1 MHTDAQPPHKIFN
14 MPQQFVVPLFQRRY
28 RWSEE
33 KQWDPLWKDVER
45 VAKRLLEAGRDTVNP
60 HFLGA
65 VVLQQVEIPTG
76 SLQEK
81 TIIDGQQRLTTLQ
94 LLMDAVHGE
103 LLKVGAKQAAARL
116 GTLIENGEQ
125 FRSTVDEQFKVRPTH
140 EDRPQF
146 DAVMAAAHPVDYVA
160 LKKSLGVDVKNTAR
174 DYRILDAHEFFAAKA
189 REWLTV
195 GDKDQVTR
203 RGEILDKVLREYLE
217 IVVIDL
223 SVDENSQEIFE
234 TLNSRGVE
242 LTASDLIKNFVFQ
255 RLRLDSPDS
264 VIEPV
269 YNEYWR
275 DFDRLAFWDEEEVLG
290 RITQKRSSAFL
301 GYWLT
306 AQTGEETV
314 LSEVFYRFK
323 NLVLYDLNIPM
334 LELLGRIKKAA
345 TTYHELVTAS
355 FRKNGDLTRPE
366 LFMYRIKCLD
376 SNLAKAVVLT
386 LLDEQH
392 NFESSQ
398 IDGVLDI
405 VESWICRRALLQ
417 KSVGRYNYIFADV
430 VKTIRASTP
439 EDVVSAVR
447 NYFKNQTAETSYWP
461 DDEQVASEL
470 RSRNMYSRRPRGR
483 MILEAVEDYHRGWRN
498 SGVSSSGTPRVS
510 RMVYSIEHLMP
521 RGWEKNWP
529 LPSDVTERER
539 QARVHLIGNLT
550 LVTKSLNSALSNA
563 AWEKK
568 KETLA
573 DRDIGF
579 MNKKIIATHPAAWTD
594 ADIDERVQE
603 VENIILELWPVPAG
617 HKVQRAAGKLT
628 QVRKQIS
635 LLQLLE
641 ADFVKVGQVLYPKR
655 GKYAGRNGVI
665 DASGNICI
673 DGKSF
678 DTPSGA
684 GDYVTNKSTAGW
696 HFWLVNP
703 ESKQRLWDLR
713 KQYLEGLSA
722 DIEIDEDDD
731 DDDDDDEDD
740 DESA

>member
-160 LKKSLGVDVKNTAR
+160 LKKSLGVDVKNTSR

-189 REWLTV
+189 REWLTA

-275 DFDRLAFWDEEEVLG
+275 DFDRLAFWDEEESLG

-323 NLVLYDLNIPM
+323 DLVLYDLNIPM
-334 LELLGRIKKAA
+334 LELLGRIKKSA
-345 TTYHELVTAS
+345 TTYHKLVEAS
-355 FRKNGDLTRPE
+355 FLKSGDLTRPE

-417 KSVGRYNYIFADV
+417 KSVGRYNYVFADV

-439 EDVVSAVR
+439 ENVVSAVQ
-447 NYFKNQTAETSYWP
+447 NYFRNQTAETSYWP

-470 RSRNMYSRRPRGR
+470 RSRNMYRRRARGR
-483 MILEAVEDYHRGWRN
+483 MILEAVEDYHRGWTN
-498 SGVSSSGTPRVS
+498 YGVSSSGTPRAS
-510 RMVYSIEHLMP
+510 RMVYSIEHLIP

-529 LPSDVTERER
+529 LPSDVTEKER

-568 KETLA
+568 KETLE

-579 MNKKIIATHPAAWTD
+579 MNKKIIATHSAAWTD
-594 ADIDERVQE
+594 ADIDERVQD
-603 VENIILELWPVPAG
+603 VEKIIFELWPVPAG
-617 HKVQRAAGKLT
+617 HKVQRATGNVT
-628 QVRKQIS
+628 QVRKRVL

-641 ADFVKVGQVLYPKR
+641 ADLVKVGQVLYPKQ

-665 DASGNICI
+665 DESGNICI
-673 DGKSF
+673 DGKLF

-722 DIEIDEDDD
+722 DIEVDD
-731 DDDDDDEDD
+731 DDDDDDEDED
-740 DESA
+740 DDS

>member
-160 LKKSLGVDVKNTAR
+160 LKKSLGVDLKNTAR

-189 REWLTV
+189 REWLTA

-275 DFDRLAFWDEEEVLG
+275 DFDRLAFWDEEESLG

-334 LELLGRIKKAA
+334 LELLGRIKKSA
-345 TTYHELVTAS
+345 TTYHQLVEAS
-355 FRKNGDLTRPE
+355 FRKSGDLTRPE

-392 NFESSQ
+392 DFESSQ

-417 KSVGRYNYIFADV
+417 KSTGRYNYVFADV

-439 EDVVSAVR
+439 ENVVSAVQ

-470 RSRNMYSRRPRGR
+470 RTRNMYSRRPRGR
-483 MILEAVEDYHRGWRN
+483 MILEAVEDYHRGWKN
-498 SGVSSSGTPRVS
+498 SGVSSSGTPRAS

-529 LPSDVTERER
+529 LPPDVTDKER

-579 MNKKIIATHPAAWTD
+579 MNKKIIATHSAAWTD

-603 VENIILELWPVPAG
+603 VENIIFELWPVPAG
-617 HKVQRAAGKLT
+617 HKVQRATGGMKEAKKE
-628 QVRKQIS
+628 VS
-635 LLQLLE
+635 LLHLLE
-641 ADFVKVGQVLYPKR
+641 ADLIKVGQVIYPR
-655 GKYAGRNGVI
+655 HGKYAGRNGVI
-665 DASGNICI
+665 DELGNICI
-673 DGKSF
+673 DEKLF
-678 DTPSGA
+678 ETPSGA
-684 GDYVTNKSTAGW
+684 GVYLQGRATNGW
-696 HFWLVNP
+696 GFWLVNP
-703 ESKQRLWDLR
+703 ESKQSLR
-713 KQYLEGLSA
+713 DIRQQYLEGLSA
-722 DIEIDEDDD
+722 DVEIEEDEEDYSEDEDDD
-731 DDDDDDEDD
+731 
-740 DESA
+740 S